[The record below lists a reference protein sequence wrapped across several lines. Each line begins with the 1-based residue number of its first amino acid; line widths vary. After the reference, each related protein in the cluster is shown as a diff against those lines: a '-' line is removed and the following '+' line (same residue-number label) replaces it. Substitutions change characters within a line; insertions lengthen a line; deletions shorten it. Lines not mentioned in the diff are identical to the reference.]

1 MENKILKIMKDQDG
15 QIAFFIVFIIIS
27 LLLFISLFLTNMTI
41 KQTKITRNTLNSVQA
56 YYLADMGA
64 ERVLWGLRATGGDL
78 DVISDF
84 PNTGDSVHSQIIT
97 NLTGAAT
104 SAGSYGAIRI
114 DPAGTL
120 NIKISGE
127 YQETSRAIELSWN

>member
-1 MENKILKIMKDQDG
+1 MENKILKIMKNQDG
-15 QIAFFIVFIIIS
+15 QIAFFVVFIIMS

-41 KQTKITRNTLNSVQA
+41 KQTRITRNTLNSVQA

-64 ERVLWGLRATGGDL
+64 ERVLWGLRATGGDK
-78 DVISDF
+78 DVSAF
-84 PNTGDSVHSQIIT
+84 PNEGDGVHSQNISI
-97 NLTGAAT
+97 LTGTAT
-104 SAGSYGAIRI
+104 PAGSYQAIRI
-114 DPAGTL
+114 APLGNL

>member
-1 MENKILKIMKDQDG
+1 MENKILKIMKDQGG
-15 QIAFFIVFIIIS
+15 QIAFFVVFIIMS

-78 DVISDF
+78 SVSNF
-84 PNTGDSVHSQIIT
+84 LSEGDSVHSQNIN
-97 NLTGAAT
+97 NLTGVT
-104 SAGSYGAIRI
+104 TPSGSYQAIRI
-114 DPAGTL
+114 APIGNL

>member
-1 MENKILKIMKDQDG
+1 MKNKIIKDQNG
-15 QIAFFIVFIIIS
+15 QIALFIVFVIMS

-78 DVISDF
+78 DVSDF
-84 PNTGDSVHSQIIT
+84 PNVGDSVYNQIIT
-97 NLTGAAT
+97 DLTGTAT
-104 SAGSYGAIRI
+104 PTGSYQAIRI
-114 DPAGTL
+114 DPPGTL

-127 YQETSRAIELSWN
+127 YQETSRAVELSWN

>member
-15 QIAFFIVFIIIS
+15 QVAFFIVFIIMF
-27 LLLFISLFLTNMTI
+27 LLLFVSLFLTNMTI

-64 ERVLWGLRATGGDL
+64 ERVLWGLKATGGDL

-84 PNTGDSVHSQIIT
+84 PSAGDPVYSQIIT

-104 SAGSYGAIRI
+104 PTGSYRAIRI

-127 YQETSRAIELSWN
+127 YKETSRAIELSWN

>member
-1 MENKILKIMKDQDG
+1 MENKILKIMKNQDG
-15 QIAFFIVFIIIS
+15 QIAFFIVFVIMS

-41 KQTKITRNTLNSVQA
+41 KQTKITRNTLDSVQA

-64 ERVLWGLRATGGDL
+64 ERVLWGLRAAGGDL
-78 DVISDF
+78 DVSDF
-84 PNTGDSVHSQIIT
+84 PNLNDGIYSQTIT
-97 NLTGAAT
+97 NLKGAAAP
-104 SAGSYGAIRI
+104 AGFYQAIRI
-114 DPAGTL
+114 APAGTL